1 MKKSINYWSF
11 VGKDIYQAMDLAKA
25 AGFEG
30 IELALMDS
38 GDLTPESTDEQQDRH
53 HAAQF
58 GKRSVLGC
66 FLYIR

>member
-30 IELALMDS
+30 IELALM
-38 GDLTPESTDEQQDRH
+38 PEGSTIGWGGAIS
-53 HAAQF
+53 AAQVGVQLQPLF
-58 GKRSVLGC
+58 E
-66 FLYIR
+66 

>member
-11 VGKDIYQAMDLAKA
+11 SGKSIYEAMDLAKA

-38 GDLTPESTDEQQDRH
+38 GDLRITCLRKYSH
-53 HAAQF
+53 I
-58 GKRSVLGC
+58 RSMN
-66 FLYIR
+66 